1 MNEIIQWLSKDVS
14 KYSKST
20 NKELI
25 DTLFLKLITMIN
37 NHDELYLEE
46 DFETF
51 KIQFY
56 IFIYTKI
63 R

>member
-1 MNEIIQWLSKDVS
+1 MNEIVQWLYKDVS

-25 DTLFLKLITMIN
+25 DDLFLKLLNIIN
-37 NHDELYLEE
+37 EHDELYLEE
-46 DFETF
+46 DIETF